1 MPVKPY
7 GVLVGRA
14 LDRRREGAPDDTP
27 HYQVHVQD
35 DSGTSYRAAVN
46 VQSQQSPSELLYLV
60 DDDFRHPV
68 TAQLDAM
75 STGWNE
81 LAAAP
86 RTANL
91 DFVRGNLFDRT
102 QMRLLPADLEGPDND
117 LADLL
122 DHYVTRAI
130 ADPAAR
136 AFIFGERWGPEGGE
150 SDHVFGFR
158 PDNGVHNIHMNQDNS
173 AAFRADDGVWQDGAL
188 LLHFPSRS
196 RWIAVFLGFQ
206 SQAWHTDDETGH
218 ALASVE
224 QPQPQAGH
232 PVLEILA
239 ALVNPV
245 GPAPESETVTVINA
259 SPDAVEVTGWR
270 LADRL
275 GRTCPLP
282 AGSVPPGA
290 TVTVPTSDGMQLG
303 NDGGTITLL
312 DAQGLKVHG
321 VAYTALDGRRPG
333 WSVVF

>member
-1 MPVKPY
+1 MPIRPY

-35 DSGTSYRAAVN
+35 DGGTSYRVAVN
-46 VQSQQSPSELLYLV
+46 VKSQQAPSELLYLV

-68 TAQLDAM
+68 VAQLETM
-75 STGWNE
+75 GTGWTE
-81 LAAAP
+81 LPAAP
-86 RTANL
+86 RTAHL
-91 DFVRGNLFDRT
+91 DFVRGNLFDRAL
-102 QMRLLPADLEGPDND
+102 MRLLPADVEGPDND

-122 DHYVTRAI
+122 DHHVTRAI

-136 AFIFGERWGPEGGE
+136 AFVLGERWGPDDE

-158 PDNGVHNIHMNQDNS
+158 PDNGVHNMHMNQGNS
-173 AAFRADDGVWQDGAL
+173 AGFRQDDGVWQDGAL
-188 LLHFPSRS
+188 FLRFPTQT
-196 RWIAVFLGFQ
+196 RWVAVFLAFQ

-218 ALASVE
+218 AIAAAE
-224 QPQPQAGH
+224 ETQPAPGPAR
-232 PVLEILA
+232 LEIVA

-259 SPDAVEVTGWR
+259 SPDAVDVTGWR

-275 GRTCPLP
+275 GRTCPVPTGPVP
-282 AGSVPPGA
+282 AGA
-290 TVTVPTSDGMQLG
+290 TVTVPLSDGVSLG

-312 DAQGLKVHG
+312 DGQGLKVHG
-321 VAYTALDGRRPG
+321 VAYTADEARRAG
-333 WSVVF
+333 WTVVF